1 MGINN
6 FEGGEKINKKLC
18 NCLIIIC
25 FILFSL
31 NMAFASNETQ
41 INVDCLKNSDDVLN
55 IDDLNQNSTINYT
68 KSSKTIEITQDNYEN
83 YFNIRTGKIIDTSGI
98 SKGDTLKIGNIS
110 NRAFVIDRQLTLMP
124 ISPNDKISNGFIH
137 LIKGSDGSTVTNLT
151 INNTKGTL
159 NILGANVGQLHGIWL
174 SHSNNNLISYNTI
187 RIANTFGVYA
197 MPMGWSSN
205 NRIIYNDMK
214 TYITCNMVMG
224 LCHYNL
230 ISHNSLEVL
239 SYSDTSVTNLI
250 YFNPFGHAD
259 YSGSGLCKGNIISFN
274 DFKGFCNGPMSILLQ
289 FVYENHDG
297 TVIANNTFSK
307 GSYAINLV
315 GKNISVYGNKV
326 HDSGIGISVFGS
338 NFSVHDNV
346 LKGNSLVSG
355 IKAGSIGD
363 SLCNVYRNNITFI
376 DIYNAIFIGNQV
388 NAYDNYINIKEYGVG
403 IAIEGDYSNIHDN
416 RINNKHDTGI
426 SVVGNNNIIN
436 NNIINTKNIG
446 IVLSARSTNYRYY
459 NNTFTNNKI
468 TSESYGIYIEGL
480 VYNSTILDNIIE
492 TNSSIGI
499 FKDITDELS
508 NVEEDNMVNGVIL
521 DSTYIIV
528 NNDNYHKYFDRYG
541 HLTFKFEENKTK
553 IIFLTF
559 LTNKNLIFQDKI
571 NVISNKMNNLLINVT
586 ITFETNASG
595 SLIRDFNFI
604 NHDKEAI
611 ILNGVNDVTVTKNNI
626 TNLFRNGSLS
636 NSTILIQDVCENII
650 ISCNNIYVNSKT
662 HYAYA
667 INAPSVNP
675 FTHKMNKKLSKGV
688 NILDNTIIMI
698 SSGSTEAIYTD
709 TLSESNFISNK
720 INIISKNYG
729 YGIVFNN
736 VIGRLSDI
744 NVSNNEIVIHSEQ
757 MTYLI
762 ELCQVDNSTIENNKL
777 YGKSNGIYAI
787 DIYWSNNIS
796 VNNNAIS
803 VFGGNL
809 SKILGISD
817 LLGIGNSAIAIF
829 KNSSNICISTNII
842 YANFS
847 KTIFDDTTDGFINA
861 SFNSFIIDN
870 ENYNCYFNEI
880 GELYSN
886 VITKNSTL
894 LLHNLTKNQLLIIND
909 LVKISSYDLNLP
921 SSISIIFKNNSS
933 NSIICN
939 ASFINSSIDLI
950 NVSNI
955 NIINNAFNSSKS
967 HILNINGGE
976 KNLFSN
982 NELFINSTDI
992 SVINLNNTLL
1002 NIIKHNNIKFNTTNS
1017 KIITINNSNFTLIS
1031 NNAILGISDSLIFI
1045 CSNSSSYDNIYK
1057 NILNAN
1063 ASSIC
1068 GYLASNA
1075 KWSSISYNNILINKS
1090 TNQSAIYYCNN
1101 SSNNTIN
1108 ENYIISYSLNDNDY
1122 AVSVISNKNLSNSIV
1137 KNYLISSNGFKR
1149 ANFAV
1154 YAPFDLIKDN
1164 SPFDI
1169 YVAYNGSDVVG
1180 NGSINN
1186 PYATIKKAIENSLNL
1201 YIIHVFDGNYK
1212 ESNITIDKNLTILAV
1227 NSGKAFIDVQAN
1239 QLFNILENNTL
1250 SVSGFLIANAY
1261 NVDGGSVFINNGK
1274 LFINNVTIFNSSSYF
1289 DNSHPVFNQNIT
1301 YHEDNLI
1308 DKAHTI
1314 DCSNMGKGGA
1324 ILNNGELIINS
1335 SVFFNNFGHCGGVIA
1350 DYGKTIIEASIFY
1363 NNRGIHGGVIYSN
1376 SKNNLSIINSIFNN
1390 NTALISIDFCKI
1402 LMHSVGWSIEENYFY
1417 HYKSECDSPIGAGG
1431 VIYTKNTCILIK
1443 NSSFM
1448 DNSASIGGVIATQC
1462 DSFTQL
1468 SNFISN
1474 VDLYIDNCYFYN
1486 NKANDTR
1493 FKDDPLYL
1501 DDYKHFNGYNGGVI
1515 YGTYNKL
1522 YINASK
1528 FYYNKAINNG
1538 GVLYAKS
1545 NDGKIIDSVLNN
1557 NRAGTSGG
1565 ALDISKNFII
1575 MRSIISHNSARY
1587 GGAIE
1592 YDSYTHY
1599 GHIQDNFNIYNSTI
1613 SNNKALNAGGAFNI
1627 GSGNV
1632 SIHDSN
1638 ILNNFAPSGTTIHS
1652 HGIKYAIDMR
1662 YNYWGVLPNGHIGPD
1677 DSVWNVY
1684 HNLFKPWYKE
1694 WVDWN
1699 PKVIES
1705 NNSSSNSS
1713 NYNPYINPN
1722 SNNNGS
1728 NSGNSASTG
1737 TSSSTTTSIG
1747 GNNGNDQGNGKYFG
1761 SGDGNNLGPG
1771 SGNGG
1776 NDGSYSTLPGYNKYN
1791 GQNIKGNAN
1800 SNRSYNSINSHIHG
1814 TVDSNSLSR
1823 SNSSNYNPNLISAGF
1838 TANAASSP
1846 SSSQRGMQDDSE
1858 GSSSSTDNSYEI
1870 TKKIKEL
1877 YDDDRS
1883 LTIFIVFI
1891 IVILALLI
1899 LGCKYGVGKFEE

>member
-1 MGINN
+1 MV
-6 FEGGEKINKKLC
+6 
-18 NCLIIIC
+18 
-25 FILFSL
+25 
-31 NMAFASNETQ
+31 FASNEMH
-41 INVDCLKNSDDVLN
+41 NDVYSLKNSDNLLN
-55 IDDLNQNSTINYT
+55 ISELNQNSTVNHPR
-68 KSSKTIEITQDNYEN
+68 SSKTIEITQDNYEN
-83 YFNIRTGKIIDTSGI
+83 YFEIRTGKIIDTSGI

-187 RIANTFGVYA
+187 RIANAFGVYA

-492 TNSSIGI
+492 TNASVGI
-499 FKDITDELS
+499 YKDITDELS

-586 ITFETNASG
+586 ITFEADASG

-604 NHDKEAI
+604 NYDKETI

-626 TNLFRNGSLS
+626 TSLFRNGSLS
-636 NSTILIQDVCENII
+636 NSAILIQDVCENII
-650 ISCNNIYVNSKT
+650 ISYNNIYVNSKT
-662 HYAYA
+662 HYSYA

-675 FTHKMNKKLSKGV
+675 STNKMNKKLSKKA

-698 SSGSTEAIYTD
+698 SSGVTEAIYTD

-729 YGIVFNN
+729 YGIAFAN

-757 MTYLI
+757 MAYLI
-762 ELCQVDNSTIENNKL
+762 ELHQVDNSTIENNKL
-777 YGKSNGIYAI
+777 YGKSNGVYAI
-787 DIYWSNNIS
+787 GIYWSNNIS

-817 LLGIGNSAIAIF
+817 VLGIGNSAIAVL
-829 KNSSNICISTNII
+829 KNSSNISISANII
-842 YANFS
+842 YANLS
-847 KTIFDDTTDGFINA
+847 KPIFDDTTDRIINA
-861 SFNSFIIDN
+861 SFNSFIINN
-870 ENYNCYFNEI
+870 ENYNSYFNEN

-886 VITKNSTL
+886 LITKNSTL
-894 LLHNLTKNQLLIIND
+894 LLHNLTKNQLLIITD
-909 LVKISSYDLNLP
+909 FVKISSYDLNIT
-921 SSISIIFKNNSS
+921 SSISIILKNNAS

-955 NIINNAFNSSKS
+955 NIINNMFNSSNS
-967 HILNINGGE
+967 YILNINGGE

-982 NELFINSTDI
+982 NKLFINSTNI
-992 SVINLNNTLL
+992 SVINLNKTLL
-1002 NIIKHNNIKFNTTNS
+1002 NIIKNNNITFNTSNS

-1031 NNAILGISDSLIFI
+1031 NNIMSGVSNSLIFI
-1045 CSNSSSYDNIYK
+1045 YSNNSSYDNICE

-1063 ASSIC
+1063 ALSIC
-1068 GYLASNA
+1068 GYLGSNV
-1075 KWSSISYNNILINKS
+1075 KWSNISKNNILINKS
-1090 TNQSAIYYCNN
+1090 TIQSAIYYCNN
-1101 SSNNTIN
+1101 SSNNIVIK
-1108 ENYIISYSLNDNDY
+1108 NYIVSYSLNANDY
-1122 AVSVISNKNLSNSIV
+1122 AVSVISNKNLLNSII

-1154 YAPFDLIKDN
+1154 YAPFDLVKDN

-1227 NSGKAFIDVQAN
+1227 NSGKVFIDVQAN
-1239 QLFNILENNTL
+1239 QLFNILNNATL
-1250 SVSGFLIANAY
+1250 SISGFLIANAH
-1261 NVDGGSVFINNGK
+1261 NIDGGSVFINNGK
-1274 LFINNVTIFNSSSYF
+1274 LFINKVVIFNSSSYF
-1289 DNSHPVFNQNIT
+1289 DNSYPICNQNIT
-1301 YHEDNLI
+1301 YTDNKI
-1308 DKAHTI
+1308 YKAYTI
-1314 DCSNMGKGGA
+1314 DCSNTGKGGA
-1324 ILNNGELIINS
+1324 ILNNGELTINS
-1335 SVFFNNFGHCGGVIA
+1335 SIFFNNFGHRGGVIA
-1350 DYGKTIIEASIFY
+1350 DYGKTIINSSIFY
-1363 NNRGIHGGVIYSN
+1363 NNRGIHGGVIYSD
-1376 SKNNLSIINSIFNN
+1376 SKNKLFIFNSTFNN
-1390 NTALISIDFCKI
+1390 NTAVTSIDFCRI
-1402 LMHSVGWSIEENYFY
+1402 LMHSIGWSVEEGNLYQY
-1417 HYKSECDSPIGAGG
+1417 ASTCDSEVGSGG
-1431 VIYTKNTCILIK
+1431 VIYTKNTSILIE

-1448 DNSASIGGVIATQC
+1448 DNSARIGGVIATQC
-1462 DSFTQL
+1462 DVFTQL

-1474 VDLYIDNCYFYN
+1474 VDLYISNCYFSN
-1486 NKANDTR
+1486 NRANDTR

-1501 DDYKHFNGYNGGVI
+1501 DYYNYFKGYNGGVV

-1522 YINASK
+1522 YITKSK
-1528 FYYNKAINNG
+1528 FYSNQAINNG
-1538 GVLYAKS
+1538 GVLYAKA
-1545 NDGKIIDSVLNN
+1545 NDGQIIDSILNN

-1565 ALDISKNFII
+1565 ALDISKNFLI
-1575 MRSIISHNSARY
+1575 MRSIISNNSASY
-1587 GGAIE
+1587 GGAIK
-1592 YDSYTHY
+1592 YDSYNYY
-1599 GHIQDNFNIYNSTI
+1599 GHIQNNFNIYNSTI
-1613 SNNKALNAGGAFNI
+1613 SNNKALNMGGAFNI
-1627 GSGNV
+1627 GYGNITV
-1632 SIHDSN
+1632 HNSN
-1638 ILNNFAPSGTTIHS
+1638 IVNNFAPSGTTIYTQ
-1652 HGIKYAIDMR
+1652 GGNTAIDMR
-1662 YNYWGVLPNGHIGPD
+1662 YNYWGVLPNGHVGPD
-1677 DSVWNVY
+1677 DSVWNTY
-1684 HNLFKPWYKE
+1684 NNIFKPWYKNWINWE
-1694 WVDWN
+1694 
-1699 PKVIES
+1699 PKIIES
-1705 NNSSSNSS
+1705 NNSGSNSNSS

-1722 SNNNGS
+1722 PNINGNNP
-1728 NSGNSASTG
+1728 NSVSTG

-1747 GNNGNDQGNGKYFG
+1747 GNNGNNQGNGNGKYFG
-1761 SGDGNNLGPG
+1761 SGDGNNLGSG

-1776 NDGSYSTLPGYNKYN
+1776 NGGSYSTLPGYNKYN

-1858 GSSSSTDNSYEI
+1858 GSSSLSGSDNSYEI

-1877 YDDDRS
+1877 SGDDKS
-1883 LTIFIVFI
+1883 LTTFIILI

-1899 LGCKYGVGKFEE
+1899 LGCKYGNGKFEK